1 MQNID
6 ELKQQAL
13 DAIFHFDMKEARDIA
28 KEIEFQAKKLSETG
42 GGNSGETEELSKLL
56 IRLKL
61 LTLPLLKDDEV
72 LRLIRESIL
81 EMLNDQDLDLAER
94 IEARQLTVPESLRME
109 MVNQPII
116 EALHENIERIGER
129 KVFISG
135 ENAPVLPTLKN
146 WLLDYDRTFGT
157 GLQSDL
163 AWLEYVKKNAAS
175 ARLTPQETETL
186 RKVFK
191 SYEWLKREHEIE

>member
-1 MQNID
+1 MPLD
-6 ELKQQAL
+6 ELKKQSL
-13 DAIFHFDMKEARDIA
+13 DAIFHFDIKEAREIS
-28 KEIEFQAKKLSETG
+28 KELEFQIKKLSET
-42 GGNSGETEELSKLL
+42 SGAGEEFKELSDLL

-61 LTLPLLKDDEV
+61 LTFPLLKDEEAA
-72 LRLIRESIL
+72 RLIKESAVK
-81 EMLNDQDLDLAER
+81 MANDADMDLAER

-109 MVNQPII
+109 MVSQPII
-116 EALHENIERIGER
+116 EALHENIERIGEG

-157 GLQSDL
+157 GAQNDL

-175 ARLTPQETETL
+175 AKFVPQETETL

-191 SYEWLKREHEIE
+191 LYERLKREHEIE